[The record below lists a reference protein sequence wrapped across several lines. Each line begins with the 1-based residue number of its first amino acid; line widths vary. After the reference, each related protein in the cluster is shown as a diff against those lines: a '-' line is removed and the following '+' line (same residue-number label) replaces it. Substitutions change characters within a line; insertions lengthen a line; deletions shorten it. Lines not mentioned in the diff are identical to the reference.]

1 MKNLITLKKTLDASD
16 AFGEFNAI
24 NVDYISEGAATVI
37 ADITPMS
44 YETKYISNGIVSY
57 IAERAAVCAAL
68 SLCEKCHCVSSVFN
82 VLERVD
88 SAAFLRADAVKVH
101 HGSRTAVYEAT
112 VKDNNGTLLA
122 KGTYTIVI
130 TE

>member
-1 MKNLITLKKTLDASD
+1 MKNLITLKKTLDNSD

-24 NVDYISEGAATVI
+24 NVDYIAEGTATVI

-44 YETKYISNGIVSY
+44 YETKYISNGIIAY

-68 SLCEKCHCVSSVFN
+68 SLCEKCYCASSVFN
-82 VLERVD
+82 VIERTE
-88 SAAFLRADAVKVH
+88 SAAFLRAEATKVH
-101 HGSRTAVYEAT
+101 HGKSTAVYETT
-112 VKDNNGTLLA
+112 VHDNENNLIA

>member
-37 ADITPMS
+37 ADITPMR
-44 YETKYISNGIVSY
+44 YETKYISSGIVSY

-82 VLERVD
+82 ALERVD
-88 SAAFLRADAVKVH
+88 SAAFLRADAVKVP
-101 HGSRTAVYEAT
+101 HGSRTAVYETT
-112 VKDNNGTLLA
+112 VKDNNDTLLA